1 MTAIVFLFCFLGCL
15 LLADAFNAT
24 ASTKYGR
31 SCSRESNNANAAVTC
46 ARSPLFDE
54 RVKGMLGS
62 LLTEIKKKPSAS
74 STSTP
79 PAALTAGGDVCASV
93 YPYTPTQYCSC
104 ADNTG
109 GGVVECK
116 YPVVVGGQLID
127 TIYVEVVMEVC
138 ADPATL
144 GITMMDGDTQY
155 TFSVSITSG
164 DTGSVPTG
172 IMVGIP
178 GVGDVEIVLMY
189 VMSGNID
196 NLTVQ
201 LGFDLSMTVL
211 GFTETCS
218 GIYPEECPVWFY
230 SQTMNFGN
238 YC

>member
-1 MTAIVFLFCFLGCL
+1 M
-15 LLADAFNAT
+15 
-24 ASTKYGR
+24 
-31 SCSRESNNANAAVTC
+31 SNNAAEAAAVTC
-46 ARSPLFDE
+46 SRSPLFDE
-54 RVKGMLGS
+54 HVKGLLGS
-62 LLTEIKKKPSAS
+62 LRTSIKKPSS
-74 STSTP
+74 SPPP
-79 PAALTAGGDVCASV
+79 PALTTGGDVCASV

-104 ADNTG
+104 TDNAG

-138 ADPATL
+138 ADPASL
-144 GITMMDGDTQY
+144 AITMMDGDTQY
-155 TFSVSITSG
+155 KFNVSITSG
-164 DTGSVPTG
+164 DSGSIPTG
-172 IMVGIP
+172 IMIGIP
-178 GVGDVEIVLMY
+178 DVGDVEIILMY
-189 VMSGNID
+189 VLSGNID

-201 LGFDLSMTVL
+201 LGVDLSATVL